1 MNKTTNTL
9 IATGV
14 VALLIILCAI
24 AWYKTGNK
32 PKANS
37 GETVEES
44 VAVAGD
50 EKGQHGGRL
59 YRDGDFSTEVKIFEE
74 GVEPHLRVYGYFKDK
89 PLKPQE
95 LTANIFIKRLDA
107 EQNISFVPE
116 SDYLIGNEVI
126 YEPHSFLM
134 MINVEYQGKKH
145 TWRWDTKEGR
155 TNIPDASLKSSGL
168 EVLTV

>member
-50 EKGQHGGRL
+50 EKGQHGGRFEP
-59 YRDGDFSTEVKIFEE
+59 YRVCRRVNILRDYADDKI
-74 GVEPHLRVYGYFKDK
+74 K
-89 PLKPQE
+89 
-95 LTANIFIKRLDA
+95 
-107 EQNISFVPE
+107 
-116 SDYLIGNEVI
+116 I
-126 YEPHSFLM
+126 YP
-134 MINVEYQGKKH
+134 
-145 TWRWDTKEGR
+145 
-155 TNIPDASLKSSGL
+155 
-168 EVLTV
+168 

>member
-14 VALLIILCAI
+14 VALLIILRAI

-50 EKGQHGGRL
+50 EKGQHGVMPV
-59 YRDGDFSTEVKIFEE
+59 S
-74 GVEPHLRVYGYFKDK
+74 
-89 PLKPQE
+89 
-95 LTANIFIKRLDA
+95 
-107 EQNISFVPE
+107 
-116 SDYLIGNEVI
+116 
-126 YEPHSFLM
+126 
-134 MINVEYQGKKH
+134 
-145 TWRWDTKEGR
+145 
-155 TNIPDASLKSSGL
+155 
-168 EVLTV
+168 

>member
-44 VAVAGD
+44 VPVAGD

-95 LTANIFIKRLDA
+95 LTANIFISVLMRNKILA
-107 EQNISFVPE
+107 L
-116 SDYLIGNEVI
+116 YLKVTI
-126 YEPHSFLM
+126 
-134 MINVEYQGKKH
+134 
-145 TWRWDTKEGR
+145 
-155 TNIPDASLKSSGL
+155 
-168 EVLTV
+168 